1 MSVKEMQQFIGC
13 TGSLNVENL
22 FVDVV
27 IDDVKDG
34 GWGRTLYS
42 VRPARGGKRT
52 QWVNE
57 DRVAIYA
64 HPNKEVAA

>member
-42 VRPARGGKRT
+42 VRPVRGGKRT

-64 HPNKEVAA
+64 HPNKEVTA